1 MIFSGRASILG
12 YYLITTMEKRSILLV
27 DDESSIR
34 LVLKAV
40 LESVGYSVTT
50 AEDGFVALRSI
61 RNSVPDLLISDLRMP
76 NMNGFELLA
85 VVREKFPKIPVIAIS
100 GEFVG
105 DQVQGLLADLFLQK
119 GSYSPQEMLLSI
131 ETLID
136 KPYEERKAAQVSG
149 TSVWAPTGD
158 AALMVTCSECF
169 KSFPLEPC
177 DDQTKKSTEV
187 QCIFC
192 GATLQY
198 RLVAITRAV

>member
-1 MIFSGRASILG
+1 
-12 YYLITTMEKRSILLV
+12 MEKRKILLV
-27 DDESSIR
+27 DDEPSIR

-40 LESVGYSVTT
+40 LESAGYSVTT
-50 AEDGFVALRSI
+50 AEDGFVALRAI
-61 RNSVPDLLISDLRMP
+61 RNNVPGLLISDLRMP

-85 VVREKFPKIPVIAIS
+85 VVREKFRDIPVIAIS

-105 DQVQGLLADLFLQK
+105 EQVQGLLADLFLQK
-119 GSYSPQEMLLSI
+119 GSYSPQEMLNAV

-136 KPYEERKAAQVSG
+136 KPYEERAAAHVAGS
-149 TSVWAPTGD
+149 SVWAPTGD
-158 AALMVTCSECF
+158 AALMVTCSECL
-169 KSFPLEPC
+169 KSFPLDPC
-177 DDQTKKSTEV
+177 DDPAKRANEV

>member
-1 MIFSGRASILG
+1 
-12 YYLITTMEKRSILLV
+12 MEKRNILLV
-27 DDESSIR
+27 DDEPSIR

-40 LESVGYSVTT
+40 LESVGYAVTT

-61 RNSVPDLLISDLRMP
+61 RNNVPDLLISDLRMP

-85 VVREKFPKIPVIAIS
+85 VVREKFPKVPVIAIS

-105 DQVQGLLADLFLQK
+105 DQVQGLLADQFLQK
-119 GSYSPQEMLLSI
+119 GSYSPQELLHAV
-131 ETLID
+131 ETLIESS
-136 KPYEERKAAQVSG
+136 YEERTARHANG
-149 TSVWAPTGD
+149 TGVWAPTGD
-158 AALMVTCSECF
+158 AAVMVTCSECL
-169 KSFPLEPC
+169 KSFPLDPC
-177 DDQTKKSTEV
+177 DDPAPKPEI

>member
-1 MIFSGRASILG
+1 
-12 YYLITTMEKRSILLV
+12 MEKRKILLV
-27 DDESSIR
+27 DDEPSIR

-40 LESVGYSVTT
+40 LESVGYAVTT
-50 AEDGFVALRSI
+50 AEDGFVALRAI
-61 RNSVPDLLISDLRMP
+61 RNDMPDLLVSDLRMP

-85 VVREKFPKIPVIAIS
+85 VVREKFPRLPVIAIS

-119 GSYSPQEMLLSI
+119 GSYSPQEMLHAVG
-131 ETLID
+131 ELID
-136 KPYEERKAAQVSG
+136 KPFEERTHAQVSG
-149 TSVWAPTGD
+149 SPVWAPTGD
-158 AALMVTCSECF
+158 AALMVTCSECL

-177 DDQTKKSTEV
+177 EDHTKKSNEV

-192 GATLQY
+192 GSTLQY

>member
-1 MIFSGRASILG
+1 
-12 YYLITTMEKRSILLV
+12 MEKRNILLV
-27 DDESSIR
+27 DDEPSIR

-40 LESVGYSVTT
+40 LESAGYTVST

-61 RNSVPDLLISDLRMP
+61 RNNLPNLLISDLRMP

-85 VVREKFPKIPVIAIS
+85 VVREKFPQIPVIAIS

-119 GSYSPQEMLLSI
+119 GSYSPQELLHAVETMI
-131 ETLID
+131 EQPFEQRT
-136 KPYEERKAAQVSG
+136 AAQISG
-149 TSVWAPTGD
+149 SSVWAPVGD
-158 AALMVTCSECF
+158 GSLMVTCSECL

-177 DDQTKKSTEV
+177 DDKTMRSNEV